1 MKVKIF
7 IQVEAMEDIQQ
18 GIDYYNEQ
26 QKGLGKKFHT
36 QIKNTFKEL
45 KTSPFFQIR
54 YDDVRCLLVKKFPY
68 LIHYVLDEKKKSVT
82 IYRLRHT
89 SMNPE

>member
-26 QKGLGKKFHT
+26 QKGLG
-36 QIKNTFKEL
+36 
-45 KTSPFFQIR
+45 R
-54 YDDVRCLLVKKFPY
+54 
-68 LIHYVLDEKKKSVT
+68 
-82 IYRLRHT
+82 
-89 SMNPE
+89 